1 MQKQGVAVS
10 SAQGILININV
21 RENIANRSNRSKMS
35 TDTFQTE
42 MV

>member
-10 SAQGILININV
+10 SAQGILINV

-35 TDTFQTE
+35 TDTFKTE